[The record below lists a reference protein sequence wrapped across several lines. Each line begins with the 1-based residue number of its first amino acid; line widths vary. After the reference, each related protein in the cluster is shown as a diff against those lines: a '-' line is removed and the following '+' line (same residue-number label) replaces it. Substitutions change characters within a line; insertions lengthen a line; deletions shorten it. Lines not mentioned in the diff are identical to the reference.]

1 MTRRRT
7 PYRVVQQHH
16 ISHDPEITCL
26 VFRSEHDAVTKLNRL
41 EKSNPSQVFL
51 ELVEGWLLWM
61 RQKIKDR
68 LIGPYSQ
75 DMMTHLRDENMG
87 IKAECRKQKKLR
99 VRRSK

>member
-1 MTRRRT
+1 MIRKPR
-7 PYRVVQQHH
+7 YRVVQRHH
-16 ISHDPEITCL
+16 LNYDPEVTCL

-51 ELVEGWLLWM
+51 ELVEGWLLRM

-68 LIGPYSQ
+68 MIGPYSQ

-87 IKAECRKQKKLR
+87 IKAERRKQKKLR
-99 VRRSK
+99 LKT